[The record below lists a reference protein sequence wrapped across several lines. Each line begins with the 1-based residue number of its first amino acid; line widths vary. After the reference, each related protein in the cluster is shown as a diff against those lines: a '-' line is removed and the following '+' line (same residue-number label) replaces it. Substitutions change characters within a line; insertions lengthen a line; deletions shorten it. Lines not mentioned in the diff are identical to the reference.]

1 MNFQKLIGWLAGK
14 DDLNEIIRI
23 YNIASFIAMLFCI
36 LAAIE
41 STFARLNPILIANN
55 FCYSIILAV
64 SFYLSRF
71 KYKFDISRTISVFVL
86 LFIYTPILW
95 IYNGGST
102 SGIPYYIILFAS
114 FLTILSISHKN
125 THKNK
130 TINFYILII
139 YTIIVT
145 GLVLSELFFPQ
156 IFYKFDNQP
165 ARYFDMIISMLFA
178 LVGNYFILRAFIG
191 LYYKQLDQIK
201 EYSERLEKLVVTDS
215 MTNLYNHA
223 FIITRLSEEINKCAR
238 YHSPL
243 SILMIDIDHFKHIND
258 TCGHAFGDEVL
269 IEIAHSIQSSCRN
282 VDIVARYGGEEFL
295 VVLPETN
302 STSAAILANRIS
314 QVIRNLKFNHEI
326 IVTISGGI
334 TDYIDGDKTSTII
347 ERSDLLLYQAKNE
360 GRDRIKLGNG

>member
-1 MNFQKLIGWLAGK
+1 MNFQKLTGWIAGN

-23 YNIASFIAMLFCI
+23 YNIASFIAMLFC
-36 LAAIE
+36 LMAAIE

-55 FCYSIILAV
+55 FCYSFILAL

-71 KYKFDISRTISVFVL
+71 KHKFDISRNISVFVL

-95 IYNGGST
+95 IYNGGSA

-114 FLTILSISHKN
+114 FLIILSISYKN
-125 THKNK
+125 SHSKK

-139 YTIIVT
+139 YSFIVT
-145 GLVLSELFFPQ
+145 GLVLLELFFPQ
-156 IFYKFDNQP
+156 LFYKFDNQP
-165 ARYFDMIISMLFA
+165 ARYFDMIVSMLFA

-191 LYYKQLDQIK
+191 LYYKQLDQIN
-201 EYSERLEKLVVTDS
+201 EYSERLEKLVVRDS

-223 FIITRLSEEINKCAR
+223 FIITRLSEEINKCVR

-258 TCGHAFGDEVL
+258 TYGHAFGDEVL
-269 IEIAHSIQSSCRN
+269 IKIAQSIQSSCRN

-302 STSAAILANRIS
+302 SASAFILSNRITRIIHNV
-314 QVIRNLKFNHEI
+314 QFKQEI

-334 TDYIDGDKTSTII
+334 TAYIDGDTTSTLI
-347 ERSDLLLYQAKNE
+347 ERSDLLLYEAKKE
-360 GRDRIKLGNG
+360 GRDRIKLENG